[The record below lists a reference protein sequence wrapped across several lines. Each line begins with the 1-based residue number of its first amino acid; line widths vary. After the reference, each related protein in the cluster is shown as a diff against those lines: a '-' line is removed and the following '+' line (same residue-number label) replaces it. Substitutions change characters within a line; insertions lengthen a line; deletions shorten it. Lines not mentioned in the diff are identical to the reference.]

1 MPGTRA
7 GFHVPSTSRLQSVLH
22 AAQAEGVWS
31 EPKAVQELLAGIVAA
46 LQHTIAENE
55 ADPGRTW
62 ALRSPVYWDHFE
74 MYLKETLLGACAGL
88 PPDLSASVRRAL
100 EDTLRHMRTRHM
112 DASAGQQENVQ
123 PELRQDLRQDH

>member
-1 MPGTRA
+1 MPATRA
-7 GFHVPSTSRLQSVLH
+7 GLPAESTSRLQSVLH

-31 EPKAVQELLAGIVAA
+31 EPVAVRDLISGIQTA
-46 LQHTIAENE
+46 LQRTIAENE
-55 ADPGRTW
+55 ADPCRTW

-100 EDTLRHMRTRHM
+100 EETLRHLRARHM
-112 DASAGQQENVQ
+112 AASAPQQQHVHPEPRQELGQG
-123 PELRQDLRQDH
+123 H